1 MAMMSFDAEKCEACP
16 ADESARRPMRCAECS
31 TVNAH
36 HFSGKQP
43 TTPVNRSDYLD
54 QRYSGLKDLNFNEG
68 TWDEREDLIG

>member
-1 MAMMSFDAEKCEACP
+1 VS
-16 ADESARRPMRCAECS
+16 SGS

-54 QRYSGLKDLNFNEG
+54 QRYSGLKDLNFNES